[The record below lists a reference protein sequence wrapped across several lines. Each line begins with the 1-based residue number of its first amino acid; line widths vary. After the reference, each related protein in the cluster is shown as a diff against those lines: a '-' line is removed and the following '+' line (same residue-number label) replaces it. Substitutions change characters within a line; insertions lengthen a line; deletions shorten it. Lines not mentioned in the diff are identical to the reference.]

1 MMKKTKSKM
10 TEQDYRSDPAIS
22 RSELWRMHD
31 SPEKFKWFKDH
42 PTPPTPALLFGQV
55 AHKLL
60 LEPDTFDQEF
70 VVAPLVDKR
79 TKIGK
84 EAWQAFLDS
93 VDGRSVVGRDDY
105 DKALAMATK
114 AKSEP
119 LVAALLAGDH
129 EVPFFWT
136 DEDTGERCKCRPDAI
151 RQTDDGYVIA
161 DYKTT
166 ASAKTEAFVRS
177 FWQHGYHL
185 QAAMY
190 STGVQTALGLDYR
203 PSFVFIAQEKT
214 EPYAVNVLTVPDDV
228 MLAGYDTFREYLG
241 VYHQCKET
249 DYWYGYSGPFGETN
263 EITIPGW
270 AMTNIESEE

>member
-1 MMKKTKSKM
+1 MKKTKNKM

-70 VVAPLVDKR
+70 VVAPNVDKR
-79 TKIGK
+79 TKLGR
-84 EAWQAFLDS
+84 EEWQAFLDG
-93 VDGRSVVGRDDY
+93 VDGRAVVGLDDY
-105 DKALAMATK
+105 QKALSMATK
-114 AKSEP
+114 ARADQT
-119 LVAALLAGDH
+119 VASLLAGQH

-151 RQTDDGYVIA
+151 RQTEDGYVIA

-166 ASAKTEAFVRS
+166 VSAKTEAFVRS

-190 STGVQTALGLDYR
+190 STGVMTALGLDVL
-203 PSFVFIAQEKT
+203 PDFVFIAQEKT
-214 EPYAVNVLTVPDDV
+214 EPYALNVLTVPPEV
-228 MLAGYDTFREYLG
+228 MVAGYDTYREYLG
-241 VYHQCKET
+241 IYHQCKET
-249 DYWYGYSGPFGETN
+249 DWWYGYSGPFNETN
-263 EITIPGW
+263 EISMPGW
-270 AMTNIESEE
+270 VERERESEE